1 MGGVDAAP
9 WIRIGFQ
16 QEAIMKLNV
25 LVRPESGGRYSASV
39 PALQGCHSQGETREE
54 ALDNI
59 RDAAEL

>member
-1 MGGVDAAP
+1 
-9 WIRIGFQ
+9 
-16 QEAIMKLNV
+16 MKLNV
-25 LVRPESGGRYSASV
+25 LVRPESGGRYSVSV